1 MNNFSNSLSRR
12 SFLAGASSLGALYAA
27 AKFARP
33 LPALAGPLLDDA
45 RIAPQPIADRGFA
58 SIRKIGNGLYAT
70 IADRS
75 KGLQAR
81 CNGGF
86 LIGRGA
92 ALMVEGFQTTAGA
105 SFQLETLRT
114 VTQVP
119 VRATINTHWHFDHTL
134 GNSVYGGAGIP
145 IWAHAD
151 VPARITAVYPKW
163 QAEDLATFL
172 APWEKRVR
180 DAKTDSQRE
189 HAKSDIEG
197 VTGMFVPVSE
207 AVLALPNHLLD
218 PAKMP
223 MEIDLGG
230 LTVVIEHY
238 IGHTDTDLIFRVPEQ
253 NVIYTGDLLTGGQYP
268 TNINGFPT
276 KWRATLAKFATFD
289 INTLFVPGHGEI
301 MGLEGVAEMLSCF
314 DDVFGHAEKS
324 YKAGVP
330 AEDAVEQFVVP
341 DKFKSYRMF
350 SWGFTIGRTYEQLY
364 AEWSGKPVQILNYS

>member
-1 MNNFSNSLSRR
+1 MNRFSNSLSRR
-12 SFLAGASSLGALYAA
+12 SFLAGASSLGALYATA
-27 AKFARP
+27 EFARP
-33 LPALAGPLLDDA
+33 LPALAGPLLDDP
-45 RIAPQPIADRGFA
+45 RIAVQPIADKGFA
-58 SIRKIGNGLYAT
+58 SVRKIGNGLYAT

-86 LIGRGA
+86 LIGRDA
-92 ALMVEGFQTTAGA
+92 AIMVEGFQTTIGSA
-105 SFQLETLRT
+105 FQLETLRT

-151 VPARITAVYPKW
+151 VPARIMAYYPKW
-163 QAEDLATFL
+163 QLQELATYL
-172 APWEKRVR
+172 APWQKRVSE
-180 DAKTDSQRE
+180 AKTDSQRE

-197 VTGMFVPVSE
+197 LTGMFVPVSQT
-207 AVLALPNHLLD
+207 VLALPNHLLD

-223 MEIDLGG
+223 TEVDLGG

-238 IGHTDTDLIFRVPEQ
+238 IGHTDTDLIFRVPDQ

-268 TNINGFPT
+268 VNINGYPT

-289 INTLFVPGHGEI
+289 KNTLFVPGHGQI
-301 MGLEGVAEMLSCF
+301 MGQEGVAEMRSCF
-314 DDVFGHAEKS
+314 DDLAEQAEKS

-330 AEDAVEQFVVP
+330 VEEAVERYVVP
-341 DKFKSYRMF
+341 DKYKNYRMF

-364 AEWSGKPVQILNYS
+364 AEWSGKPVQVLNYS

>member
-27 AKFARP
+27 AEFARP
-33 LPALAGPLLDDA
+33 LPALATPLLDDP
-45 RIAPQPIADRGFA
+45 RIAAQPIADKGFA
-58 SIRKIGNGLYAT
+58 SIRKVGNGLYAT

-86 LIGRGA
+86 LIGRDA
-92 ALMVEGFQTTAGA
+92 ALMVEGFQTTIGSA
-105 SFQLETLRT
+105 FQLETLRT

-151 VPARITAVYPKW
+151 VPARIMAYYPKW
-163 QAEDLATFL
+163 QTQDLATYL
-172 APWEKRVR
+172 TPWQKRVS

-197 VTGMFVPVSE
+197 LTGMFVPVRQT
-207 AVLALPNHLLD
+207 VLALPNHLLD

-223 MEIDLGG
+223 MEVDLGG

-238 IGHTDTDLIFRVPEQ
+238 IGHTDTDLIFRVPDQ

-268 TNINGFPT
+268 VNINGYPT

-289 INTLFVPGHGEI
+289 KNTLFVPGHGQI
-301 MGLEGVAEMLSCF
+301 MGQEGVAEMRSCF
-314 DDVFGHAEKS
+314 DDIAEQAEKS

-330 AEDAVEQFVVP
+330 VEDAVDRYVIP
-341 DKFKSYRMF
+341 DKYKTYRMF

-364 AEWSGKPVQILNYS
+364 AEWSSKPVQILNYS